1 MIDIGQTD
9 AWPPWKAEPELEIPP
24 PRRAQFKG
32 GRLSSILR
40 LAPVIAV
47 TGGFC
52 LLGWF
57 GLWIWREDPLPG
69 ATWFLT
75 SVAALFFLYRRRQQV
90 PLKKLLVETGIP
102 TCGRVVKKKNVG
114 ESAYQFTVEYLGGGR
129 LLKVVSESAED
140 DLLVGEVATVLYLP
154 TEPEKAVV
162 YLLSAYEA
170 AWTAPVKPVLNI

>member
-1 MIDIGQTD
+1 M
-9 AWPPWKAEPELEIPP
+9 
-24 PRRAQFKG
+24 
-32 GRLSSILR
+32 
-40 LAPVIAV
+40 
-47 TGGFC
+47 
-52 LLGWF
+52 
-57 GLWIWREDPLPG
+57 
-69 ATWFLT
+69 
-75 SVAALFFLYRRRQQV
+75 
-90 PLKKLLVETGIP
+90 
-102 TCGRVVKKKNVG
+102 KKKNVG